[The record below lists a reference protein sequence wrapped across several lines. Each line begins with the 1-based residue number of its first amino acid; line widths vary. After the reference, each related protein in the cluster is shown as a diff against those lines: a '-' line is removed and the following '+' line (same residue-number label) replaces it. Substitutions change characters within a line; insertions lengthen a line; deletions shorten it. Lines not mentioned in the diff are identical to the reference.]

1 MNAAVDVVA
10 FTTVT
15 INTLYINDYESV
27 LAS

>member
-10 FTTVT
+10 FTTIT
-15 INTLYINDYESV
+15 INSLYINDYGSV